1 MSKLGSKCII
11 IADGALQKGLPL
23 AQTKKKKEQS
33 SEGAERK
40 VEPER
45 EEGNQ
50 EKEEE
55 ECGVEGLSC
64 GALTMENTLSS
75 TKEKANHL
83 RGRFA

>member
-40 VEPER
+40 VEPGR

-50 EKEEE
+50 EEEE

-83 RGRFA
+83 RGCFA